1 MIVHEFNVR
10 WTLGGPAKA
19 KPVLIVDP
27 NAVLSFAVTLQR
39 FHPVARWRAQELER
53 FSSIQLRRLS
63 RRSFSGRREPLALAT
78 QLNLE
83 LLNEMAAVISV
94 QKHPGTANPSEGHER
109 GHFQKPEKENDCEN
123 RYLERVVGGQPSYQ

>member
-39 FHPVARWRAQELER
+39 FQPVARWRAQELER
-53 FSSIQLRRLS
+53 FSSIQLRQLS
-63 RRSFSGRREPLALAT
+63 RRSL
-78 QLNLE
+78 
-83 LLNEMAAVISV
+83 
-94 QKHPGTANPSEGHER
+94 
-109 GHFQKPEKENDCEN
+109 ENDCEN
-123 RYLERVVGGQPSYQ
+123 RYLERVVGGQPSHQ